1 MDLDR
6 YKSAWQNRAV
16 AEPPLAAQVNLSTHL
31 RFLRTSSIRDL
42 QRSDEWARLIFSLL
56 FALIAGGASTVVM
69 RPGGARIAAWLFAL
83 ALLADGATGMVLLM
97 RRLRAPATTSM
108 VEFISREYRQVE
120 SRLRIERYSQR
131 FMVLLAAA
139 ALLLV
144 MVFPS
149 PADSRENAMES
160 LERMA
165 VVTAFL
171 AVAWRRTRN
180 RLVEISHELER
191 YMKDLEGQ
199 GALR

>member
-1 MDLDR
+1 
-6 YKSAWQNRAV
+6 
-16 AEPPLAAQVNLSTHL
+16 
-31 RFLRTSSIRDL
+31 
-42 QRSDEWARLIFSLL
+42 
-56 FALIAGGASTVVM
+56 
-69 RPGGARIAAWLFAL
+69 
-83 ALLADGATGMVLLM
+83 MVLLM

-149 PADSRENAMES
+149 PPDSRENAIES

-171 AVAWRRTRN
+171 AVAWRRTKN